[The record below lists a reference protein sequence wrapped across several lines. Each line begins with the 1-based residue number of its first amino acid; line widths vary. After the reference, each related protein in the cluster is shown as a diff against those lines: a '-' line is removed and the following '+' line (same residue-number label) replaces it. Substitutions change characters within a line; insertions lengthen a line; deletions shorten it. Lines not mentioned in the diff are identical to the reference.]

1 MYVHSGMHFVNRVGY
16 LISLAAVPEGVD
28 IQVHIPMQ
36 REEMEDA
43 EPGTEDA
50 SSRITHTPGPWNYRP
65 EEDGKPITN
74 GTIAIAYMDVYQ
86 PEEDDGG
93 VWEKETEANARRI
106 IAAVNAC
113 EGLSTEALE
122 LRIVAELRDALQ
134 AASDWIDTQTC
145 APRTDIQARVQAAIG
160 KAASGRRP
168 A

>member
-1 MYVHSGMHFVNRVGY
+1 MHFVNRIGY
-16 LISLAAVPEGVD
+16 LISLAAYPEGVD
-28 IQVHIPMQ
+28 IQVHVPMQ
-36 REEMEDA
+36 REEVEDA

-50 SSRITHTPGPWNYRP
+50 SSRVTHTPGPWDYRP

-74 GTIAIAYMDVYQ
+74 GTIAVAYMDAYR

-93 VWEKETEANARRI
+93 AWEKETEANARRI

-122 LRIVAELRDALQ
+122 MGIVTELLDALQ
-134 AASDWIDTQTC
+134 AASDWIDTQTFV
-145 APRTDIQARVQAAIG
+145 PRTDIQARLRAVIA
-160 KAASGRRP
+160 KAASDWRP